1 MRKTPFKPVLSFLL
15 FLCLKILFIE
25 MGVAQNTTFIP
36 VNVGVALDLG
46 SDLDGKIA
54 LSSINMA
61 VSDFYANHGDY
72 KTRMVLTTRDSK
84 KDVVG
89 AAAAGSL
96 SALPS
101 LPPNFLVS
109 SSLFS
114 NYESF
119 FIKKFEK
126 NQHFNGRDL
135 HILC

>member
-1 MRKTPFKPVLSFLL
+1 
-15 FLCLKILFIE
+15 

-54 LSSINMA
+54 LSCINMA

-126 NQHFNGRDL
+126 KSTF
-135 HILC
+135 